1 MPRARPGQRR
11 SRFVAFV
18 LLGGIATLVMGV
30 AAAPARAEVITG
42 PCTGSA
48 EFLIGGVRVTE
59 AQPVDEVVEV
69 PPEDSVLYAGS
80 TNTPP
85 PDEPVPFAGNV
96 VLDLPFGQE
105 WKVVTWAGET
115 VEVEDAGEYSYDVP
129 SFVPRGTGGL
139 LLTATHDHGGVLC
152 AVEVTLTVA
161 GDPGGPAIGA
171 AAGTALFAAGTL
183 AAGIKKRGVA

>member
-1 MPRARPGQRR
+1 MPRSRTRR
-11 SRFVAFV
+11 RTSRLAALL
-18 LLGGIATLVMGV
+18 LLGGATALLVGAV
-30 AAAPARAEVITG
+30 AVPAAAEVITG

-48 EFLIGGVRVTE
+48 DFLTAGVTITE
-59 AQPVDEVVEV
+59 SQPVDEVVEV
-69 PPEDSVLYAGS
+69 PPEDTVLYAGA

-85 PDEPVPFAGNV
+85 PDDPIPFAGNV
-96 VLDLPFGQE
+96 VVDLPFGQE

-152 AVEVTLTVA
+152 VVEVGLTVE
-161 GDPGGPAIGA
+161 GDPGGAAIGA
-171 AAGTALFAAGTL
+171 AGATLVFGAGTL